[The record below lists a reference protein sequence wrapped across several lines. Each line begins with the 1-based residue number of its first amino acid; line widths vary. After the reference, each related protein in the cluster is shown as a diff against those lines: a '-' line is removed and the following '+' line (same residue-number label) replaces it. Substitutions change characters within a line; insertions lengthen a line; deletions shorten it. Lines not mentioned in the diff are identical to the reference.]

1 MSDPAV
7 KETHNQNNETLYPLS
22 ADEIQAVQEMRK
34 RKAQEKETQASLE
47 PSPDVLRH
55 IIAIREAILQMQREE
70 EHRRK
75 FTVSGTL
82 LNEHAADHE
91 HGK

>member
-1 MSDPAV
+1 MADPAM

-34 RKAQEKETQASLE
+34 RKAQEKETHACLK

-55 IIAIREAILQMQREE
+55 IIVIREAILQMREE
-70 EHRRK
+70 EHQRK

-82 LNEHAADHE
+82 LNEHAAGHE